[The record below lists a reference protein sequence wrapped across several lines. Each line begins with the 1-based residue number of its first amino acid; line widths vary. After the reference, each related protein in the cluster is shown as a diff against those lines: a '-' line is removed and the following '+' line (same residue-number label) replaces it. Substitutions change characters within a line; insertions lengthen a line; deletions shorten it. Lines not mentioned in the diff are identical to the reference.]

1 MDPFVIADLAEIL
14 REQVH
19 EMLDFFALA
28 ADVFRGERIDREDA
42 DPDVE
47 APFEH
52 LLQLVAALR
61 VAIEDVAQTD
71 LPREPAVPHP
81 HHSARPRGHPPPPP
95 VGAATPPRFAGPP
108 AAAFTRA

>member
-71 LPREPAVPHP
+71 LPREPAVPLHYDRP
-81 HHSARPRGHPPPPP
+81 APRGR
-95 VGAATPPRFAGPP
+95 GLADLIELATLVSFSGGV
-108 AAAFTRA
+108 

>member
-19 EMLDFFALA
+19 EMLDFFAVA
-28 ADVFRGERIDREDA
+28 ADVFRGARIDREDA

-61 VAIEDVAQTD
+61 VAIEVVAQTD
-71 LPREPAVPHP
+71 LPREPAVPVHDECDVP
-81 HHSARPRGHPPPPP
+81 SDPDPLALAE
-95 VGAATPPRFAGPP
+95 AATVLRLS
-108 AAAFTRA
+108 

>member
-61 VAIEDVAQTD
+61 VAIENVAQTD
-71 LPREPAVPHP
+71 LPREPAVPVP
-81 HHSARPRGHPPPPP
+81 DDRDVPGDPGLPYLMEEGTPGSFGGG
-95 VGAATPPRFAGPP
+95 GADEF
-108 AAAFTRA
+108 

>member
-71 LPREPAVPHP
+71 LPREPAGPGPDDRGGPGGRRLLDLMGEATRVRL
-81 HHSARPRGHPPPPP
+81 AR
-95 VGAATPPRFAGPP
+95 
-108 AAAFTRA
+108 